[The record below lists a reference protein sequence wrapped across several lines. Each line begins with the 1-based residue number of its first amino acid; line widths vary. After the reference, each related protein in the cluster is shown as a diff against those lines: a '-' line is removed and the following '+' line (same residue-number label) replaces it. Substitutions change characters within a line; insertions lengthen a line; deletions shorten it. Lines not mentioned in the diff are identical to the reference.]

1 VYQIYDKMVPNF
13 YAFSYSINEANTV
26 YA

>member
-13 YAFSYSINEANTV
+13 YAFSYNINEATTV